1 MKKTRLAVIMSV
13 YKGDTLS
20 YTQLAI
26 ESLQKQS
33 LQDFTCFILFD
44 GMVEKALDEYVS
56 AMNDNRFVVI
66 KNKTNQGLA
75 KSMNQLLNIVLPQ
88 QQYEY
93 VARMDADDINAL
105 DRFEKQ
111 TKFLDENPSVDCV
124 GTWAIEINEKG
135 EEYFKKKMPVSHD
148 ECFRFFSQR
157 DCMIHPT
164 VMFRRCYF
172 EKAGLYPEDTYF
184 GEDTIMWAQG
194 FEHGCKFAN
203 IPEYLYFFRL
213 NNEFFDRRRGVKHAK
228 SIIQLRRRV
237 NKMLHYGLKA
247 HLFAYAYAFAKL
259 MPEKVLNIIYKIAR

>member
-1 MKKTRLAVIMSV
+1 MNITRLAVIMSV
-13 YKGDTLS
+13 YKGDALS

-44 GMVEKALDEYVS
+44 GMVEKDLDEYVS
-56 AMNDNRFVVI
+56 SMKDDRFVVI

-75 KSMNQLLNIVLPQ
+75 KSMNQLLNNILPQ

-93 VARMDADDINAL
+93 IARMDADDINAL

-111 TKFLDENPSVDCV
+111 VVFLDANPSVDCV

-135 EEYFKKKMPVSHD
+135 EEYFKKKMPISHD
-148 ECFRFFSQR
+148 ECFRFFGQR

-164 VMFRRCYF
+164 VMFRRRYF

-184 GEDTIMWAQG
+184 GEDTMMWAQG
-194 FEHGCKFAN
+194 FAAKCRFAN
-203 IPEYLYFFRL
+203 IPEYLYYFRL
-213 NNEFFDRRRGVKHAK
+213 NEQFFERRRGIKHAL
-228 SIIQLRRRV
+228 SIWHLRCKV
-237 NKMLHYGLKA
+237 NKMLHYGPKA
-247 HLFAYAYAFAKL
+247 YFYAIAYALAKL
-259 MPEKVLNIIYKIAR
+259 MPEKILNVIYKKAR